1 MFRYKFGTA
10 KKMITGKMENIV
22 GNGMET
28 VIYWIKKICF
38 TSI

>member
-22 GNGMET
+22 GNGVT
-28 VIYWIKKICF
+28 LNK
-38 TSI
+38 